1 MTRSSRQQKEY
12 SIEKFLIEKYGTNYI
27 GEINN
32 SERTSFCIAAFE
44 FVGRKIQENW
54 T

>member
-1 MTRSSRQQKEY
+1 MSRSSKQQKEY

-32 SERTSFCIAAFE
+32 SERKNFCIAAFE
-44 FVGRKIQENW
+44 FVGKKII
-54 T
+54 